1 MSLFVALSRF
11 LKSERVIPAAAQR
24 SAGIHRR
31 APRSTM
37 DPGAALLRS
46 LSGMTASVTVATA
59 LLLSAWSSAQAQPLD
74 KVTVAGWSQ
83 PISEITNL
91 LAEPDKGFFKAKGI
105 ALDYVPGNGGGAAL
119 QTLIAGQADIAFT
132 DPAALYLGL
141 DKGEKLVAIYNIYPQ
156 NVFNVVALKS
166 SGIRT
171 AADLKGKRIGVYS
184 LASGTYQNLLVLLH
198 QVALSEK
205 DVTIQPTG
213 LLNFAPLMQGQV
225 DATAATDTGLLVA
238 RAKGL
243 GEANVLEV
251 RDQLNLPSDIF
262 VVKAAYYEQNK
273 PLLKRFLAAYRDSAA
288 WMIARPEEA
297 ARIAVTRA
305 INGRDEAVNLD
316 IIKLRNASSV
326 SATTQREG
334 LGRFD
339 LEALQKGADTFR
351 SLGLIS
357 RQIDMKAVVKSDL
370 IPAKDGAP

>member
-1 MSLFVALSRF
+1 MS
-11 LKSERVIPAAAQR
+11 K
-24 SAGIHRR
+24 
-31 APRSTM
+31 
-37 DPGAALLRS
+37 LR
-46 LSGMTASVTVATA
+46 A
-59 LLLSAWSSAQAQPLD
+59 LLLLALSWLAASHAAAQPLD

-132 DPAALYLGL
+132 DPAALYLAL

-166 SGIRT
+166 SGIRS

-198 QVALSEK
+198 QVGLNEK

-238 RAKGL
+238 RTRGL
-243 GEANVLEV
+243 GDANVIEV

-262 VVKAAYYEQNK
+262 VVKESYYEQNK

-288 WMIARPEEA
+288 WMIANPAEA
-297 ARIAVTRA
+297 ARLAVTRA
-305 INGRDEAVNLD
+305 INGRDETVNLE
-316 IIKLRNASSV
+316 IIKLRNLSSV
-326 SATTQREG
+326 SQATEREG

-339 LEALQKGADTFR
+339 LDALQKGADTFR
-351 SLGLIS
+351 SLGLIA
-357 RQIDMKAVVKSDL
+357 RPLDMKAVVKSDL
-370 IPAKDGAP
+370 IPQKDGAP

>member
-1 MSLFVALSRF
+1 MS
-11 LKSERVIPAAAQR
+11 
-24 SAGIHRR
+24 
-31 APRSTM
+31 T
-37 DPGAALLRS
+37 LR
-46 LSGMTASVTVATA
+46 A
-59 LLLSAWSSAQAQPLD
+59 LLLLALSWLAASHATAQPLD

-119 QTLIAGQADIAFT
+119 QTLIAGQADVAFT
-132 DPAALYLGL
+132 DPAALYLAL

-166 SGIRT
+166 SGIRS

-198 QVALSEK
+198 QVGLNEK

-238 RAKGL
+238 RARGL
-243 GEANVLEV
+243 GDANVIEV

-262 VVKAAYYEQNK
+262 VVKESYYEQNK
-273 PLLKRFLAAYRDSAA
+273 PLLKRFLAAYRDAAA
-288 WMIARPEEA
+288 WMIANPAEA
-297 ARIAVTRA
+297 ARLAVTRA
-305 INGRDEAVNLD
+305 INGRDEAVNLE
-316 IIKLRNASSV
+316 IIKLRNLSSV
-326 SATTQREG
+326 SQTTEREG

-339 LEALQKGADTFR
+339 LDALQKGADTFR
-351 SLGLIS
+351 SLGLIA
-357 RQIDMKAVVKSDL
+357 RPLDMKAVVKSDL
-370 IPAKDGAP
+370 IPQKDGAP